1 MRSLLKRHIKGQPRA
16 IDPVATQF
24 PALRGA
30 EIAAVFSGER
40 REGDFYDALRVNSS
54 RVLFGLLD
62 LPVRRERN
70 EQMLSALQHIFRSAG
85 AQLLRSPE
93 ANEPEALIELCLQLN
108 HFLIETAGIEHS
120 SPAFGGCYNED
131 LGTVSY
137 FNAGHTPGLVRH
149 TSDVSQLGVT
159 GLPLGLFSHTT
170 TDAQMIALEPGAAL
184 LLVSRGVVATKR
196 KGKEYGLRRV
206 EETLKNAPVVNAH
219 DLCTTI
225 LKAVQGFAHT
235 SQPEDI
241 TALALIRSSPAG

>member
-1 MRSLLKRHIKGQPRA
+1 MRYLLKRHIKKQPPA
-16 IDPVATQF
+16 IEPVATQF

-30 EIAAVFSGER
+30 ELAAVFSGKR
-40 REGDFYDALRVNSS
+40 QGGDFYDALRVNSS
-54 RVLFGLLD
+54 RVLFGLVD
-62 LPVRRERN
+62 LPVRREKN
-70 EQMLSALQHIFRSAG
+70 EQMLSALQRIFRVAG
-85 AQLLRSPE
+85 AQLLRPAE

-108 HFLIETAGIEHS
+108 HSLIETAGIEHS
-120 SPAFGGCYNED
+120 SPAFAGCYNED
-131 LGTVSY
+131 LGTVTY

-170 TDAQMIALEPGAAL
+170 TDAQMMALEPGAAL

-206 EETLKNAPVVNAH
+206 EETLKNAPVVNAQ

-225 LKAVQGFAHT
+225 LEAMQRFAHT
-235 SQPEDI
+235 SQREDI
-241 TALALIRSSPAG
+241 TALALIRSCAAG